1 MASSSAA
8 ATDLLITQ
16 SKDETSLPAE
26 SKELT
31 VTMTTE
37 GLQPRVTAEVPSSNG
52 ATDTPLP
59 VRAEEEEE
67 EDEAT
72 PTPPE
77 SSSLSSDIGTVTV
90 ATTEEESLLVL
101 LRHIKTDRLV
111 DQGGEPGKGSD
122 QGQDGGLVHVLD
134 FVADQPDFS

>member
-1 MASSSAA
+1 MASSSTA

-31 VTMTTE
+31 VTMTTA
-37 GLQPRVTAEVPSSNG
+37 GLQPHVRAEVPSSNG

-59 VRAEEEEE
+59 VRAEE
-67 EDEAT
+67 DDGAT

-77 SSSLSSDIGTVTV
+77 SSSLSSDIETATV

-111 DQGGEPGKGSD
+111 GQGGEPGKGSD
-122 QGQDGGLVHVLD
+122 LVQVLD
-134 FVADQPDFS
+134 FVVDQLDFS

>member
-16 SKDETSLPAE
+16 SKDETPLPAE
-26 SKELT
+26 NKELT

-37 GLQPRVTAEVPSSNG
+37 GLQPHVRAEVPSSNG

-67 EDEAT
+67 DKAT

-77 SSSLSSDIGTVTV
+77 SSSLSSDIETVTV

-122 QGQDGGLVHVLD
+122 HLVQVLD

>member
-31 VTMTTE
+31 VTMTTV
-37 GLQPRVTAEVPSSNG
+37 GQQPHVRAEVPSNNG
-52 ATDTPLP
+52 DTDTPLP

-67 EDEAT
+67 EEAT

-77 SSSLSSDIGTVTV
+77 SSSLSSDIETATV

-101 LRHIKTDRLV
+101 LRHIKTGRLV
-111 DQGGEPGKGSD
+111 DQGGEPGKGPD
-122 QGQDGGLVHVLD
+122 QGQDGGLVQVLD
-134 FVADQPDFS
+134 FVVDQPVLS

>member
-16 SKDETSLPAE
+16 SEDETPLPAE

-37 GLQPRVTAEVPSSNG
+37 GLQPHVGAEVPSSNG

-59 VRAEEEEE
+59 VRAEEE
-67 EDEAT
+67 DEAT

-77 SSSLSSDIGTVTV
+77 SSSLSSDIETVTV

-101 LRHIKTDRLV
+101 LRQIKTDSMV

-122 QGQDGGLVHVLD
+122 QGRDGGLVQVLD
-134 FVADQPDFS
+134 FVVDQPDFS

>member
-8 ATDLLITQ
+8 ETDLLITQ

-31 VTMTTE
+31 DTMTTA
-37 GLQPRVTAEVPSSNG
+37 GLQPHVRAEVPSSNG
-52 ATDTPLP
+52 DTDTPLP
-59 VRAEEEEE
+59 VRAEEE

-77 SSSLSSDIGTVTV
+77 SSSLSSDIETATV
-90 ATTEEESLLVL
+90 ATTEEESLSVL
-101 LRHIKTDRLV
+101 LRHIKTERVV
-111 DQGGEPGKGSD
+111 DQGGEPGKESD
-122 QGQDGGLVHVLD
+122 QGQDGGLAQVLD
-134 FVADQPDFS
+134 FVVDQPDFS